1 MKRGGKE
8 NVSLSLLSP
17 LSLSHPL
24 LLPLRRRQGLSGLH
38 RPQRSGEPVEPL
50 VEPLA
55 LRGHRPL
62 HVPPPPAHL
71 AQPKRLAQSRG
82 ADGPGQVLLVGE
94 DQHCRVAH
102 ERVVDDRPELR
113 ACLLYALAVGAVDDV
128 YEAVGV
134 AEVVPPQGAELL
146 LPPDV
151 PDGEEDV
158 FVLDL
163 FDVEA

>member
-1 MKRGGKE
+1 MMRNEDSIKARSTGAAALAAQPNMRE
-8 NVSLSLLSP
+8 WVV
-17 LSLSHPL
+17 
-24 LLPLRRRQGLSGLH
+24 
-38 RPQRSGEPVEPL
+38 QRYVD
-50 VEPLA
+50 
-55 LRGHRPL
+55 
-62 HVPPPPAHL
+62 PPA
-71 AQPKRLAQSRG
+71 
-82 ADGPGQVLLVGE
+82 LLGGRKW
-94 DQHCRVAH
+94 HARV
-102 ERVVDDRPELR
+102 
-113 ACLLYALAVGAVDDV
+113 YALAVGAVDDV